1 MIYTNVKLWA
11 EEKEMDWGSLHHVTL
26 GEEGR
31 GRSLI
36 SLPCPKDI
44 DAIEAGMHNDL
55 SIGTTKSGRP
65 RINKWMD
72 DKLFMILSAEG
83 GYTRRGC
90 GTVQV
95 LKKDFD
101 RVNVLTRGNGADG
114 DAGRI
119 GYWDCMVVEAPLTD
133 MIIRVRTS
141 GAGYGTPS
149 DFYFILDG
157 AVYHCTTPEVFDLC
171 DSLGIEMP
179 FTIDRG
185 KLLGSEWEIL

>member
-1 MIYTNVKLWA
+1 MIYTNAKLWA
-11 EEKEMDWGSLHHVTL
+11 EAKEMDWGSLHHITL

-44 DAIEAGMHNDL
+44 EFIDEGMHDEL

-65 RINKWMD
+65 RINKWRD
-72 DKLFMILSAEG
+72 DKLFMILSAAG

-95 LKKDFD
+95 LKKDVD
-101 RVNVLTRGNGADG
+101 RVDIITRGNGADG
-114 DAGRI
+114 AAGRI
-119 GYWDCMVVEAPLTD
+119 GYWDCMVLEAPLTD
-133 MIIRVRTS
+133 LVIRVRTS

-149 DFYFILDG
+149 DLYFIKEG
-157 AVYHCTTPEVFDLC
+157 AVYHCETQEVFDLC
-171 DSLGIEMP
+171 DSLDIDVP

-185 KLLGSEWEIL
+185 CLCNNEWEII